1 MGQSKINK
9 LELTWIGK
17 YDESLALEPRL
28 LIETPEY
35 SYGEVETGTLPNGK
49 PWYGNMLIHGDNLL
63 ALRAL
68 EQDFAGQI
76 KCIYI
81 DPPYNI
87 GAAVEDYDDNIENSL
102 WLSLMYSRLKI
113 INKLLTKDG
122 LLAVQIDD
130 TNFARL
136 YLMLSEIFGE
146 HNIKSICV
154 KMSEATGVKMASVNK
169 AGSIA
174 KIKEFIILAKKDGI
188 KNLNLERIP
197 KKFMGQ

>member
-1 MGQSKINK
+1 MTQNKINK
-9 LELTWIGK
+9 VELTWIGK
-17 YDESLALEPRL
+17 HDDSQSIEPRL
-28 LIETPEY
+28 LLEIPEY
-35 SYGEVETGTLPNGK
+35 GFGEVQTGTMPNGK
-49 PWYGNMLIHGDNLL
+49 PWPGNMLIHGDNLL

-68 EQDFAGQI
+68 EQDFFGQV
-76 KCIYI
+76 KCVYI

-87 GAAVEDYDDNIENSL
+87 GAAVEEYDDNIENSL
-102 WLSLMYSRLKI
+102 WLNLMFARLHI
-113 INKLLTKDG
+113 IYRLLSDDG

-136 YLMLSEIFGE
+136 YLVLSEIFGE
-146 HNIKSICV
+146 RNVKSICV

-188 KNLNLERIP
+188 KNLNLGRIRNCD
-197 KKFMGQ
+197 